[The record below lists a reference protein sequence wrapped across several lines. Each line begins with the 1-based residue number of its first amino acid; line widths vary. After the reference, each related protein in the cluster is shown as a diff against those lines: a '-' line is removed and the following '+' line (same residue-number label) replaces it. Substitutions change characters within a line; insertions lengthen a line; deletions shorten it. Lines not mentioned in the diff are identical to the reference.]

1 MKYAIFSFAEGDYL
15 FDENNCLLVFESKGL
30 AYQYMKARFRK
41 PEPIQRTKRVIQFTE
56 FYQAPFRI
64 QKVC

>member
-15 FDENNCLLVFESKGL
+15 FDEKNCLLVFESRGL
-30 AYQYMKARFRK
+30 AYQYLRNTYRK
-41 PEPIQRTKRVIQFTE
+41 PLPVQKTKKILQFTQA
-56 FYQAPFRI
+56 YQAPFRI